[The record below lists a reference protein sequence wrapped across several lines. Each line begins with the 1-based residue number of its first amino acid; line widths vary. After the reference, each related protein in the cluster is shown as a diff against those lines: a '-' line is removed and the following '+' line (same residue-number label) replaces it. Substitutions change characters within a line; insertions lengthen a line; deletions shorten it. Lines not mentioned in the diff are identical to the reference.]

1 MQGPAAVHE
10 GVHLTRDEKKQL
22 RSLLVANISKALKV
36 EQVCHIIAV
45 WSPVCKG
52 LPFLPCFGQAS
63 FHTSDNINSIVHVV
77 IQIHLS

>member
-36 EQVCHIIAV
+36 EQVCHLIAV
-45 WSPVCKG
+45 
-52 LPFLPCFGQAS
+52 
-63 FHTSDNINSIVHVV
+63 
-77 IQIHLS
+77 